1 MVTNISILRINGKL
15 HKVVKQTVS
24 GYGGSYATYSKTIP
38 LTIKEEIAYENG
50 SYSTEV
56 KWY

>member
-56 KWY
+56 E